1 MSEQPFEPRPPRLI
15 GAPEPE
21 PDAAERG
28 PFGERLRPRRV
39 DDPGRGTPATAA
51 VRPPPPPPEPPA
63 TARRFR
69 APLGAVAAL
78 VFAGLLAGLLV
89 VLFIEPGI
97 VERGAV
103 ADEPEEPEPYAV
115 NLRAGLPETPRE
127 LVPVSPIYDLRA
139 PPAEGGVTLTLALSA
154 PTRDARNLGAYTWA
168 AGEWHRLGDVELAA
182 DGSTARAALT
192 IAPDNIAILRRA
204 RFSSIVSGF
213 LPRDEQ
219 AAAQITESLTIANP
233 EAWSPGGDGSLL
245 GGVSRDVARQF
256 APAATGA
263 VQSIW
268 PAITAG
274 LADTET
280 VNDILADEQ
289 LRRQHVSAINFA
301 VQSGRYDGVDINYSR
316 VSPALRGEFSAFI
329 TELADNLHRDDL
341 GLSVHVPLAAGGGF
355 GEGAYDLAVLG
366 AAADFV
372 IAEPPAD
379 PRLFERTAADS
390 LPALLDRIDP
400 QRVLLA
406 LRPDAIVLSSEG
418 FARIPQREALRI
430 ASTLSI
436 REPGPFTAASSVT
449 LQADSLLTGNAGTGL
464 RWDPE
469 ARMAS
474 FAYPSAGGGRVSVW
488 IENRFSAAFKLLAV
502 HEHGLGGVHLGSI
515 SSDPATAFLW
525 PAVAAFFQRGSPDL
539 RHPNPALFTPVFS
552 VESGILTGSASA
564 GRQVW
569 QLPRAPG
576 SYEARVVVSDGDVR
590 VGRIIAIDVGG

>member
-28 PFGERLRPRRV
+28 PFGERLPPRR
-39 DDPGRGTPATAA
+39 DDDAGRGPPATAA
-51 VRPPPPPPEPPA
+51 VRPPPPEPPPPP
-63 TARRFR
+63 RRFR
-69 APLGAVAAL
+69 IPLGAVAAL

-103 ADEPEEPEPYAV
+103 AEEPEAPEPYAV
-115 NLRAGLPETPRE
+115 ALRASLPETPRE
-127 LVPVSPIYDLRA
+127 LVPVSPIYDLRS

-154 PTRDARNLGAYTWA
+154 PTRDVRNLGAYTWA
-168 AGEWHRLGDVELAA
+168 ADEWHRLGDVELVEDGAA
-182 DGSTARAALT
+182 ARAALAL
-192 IAPDNIAILRRA
+192 APDNIAILRRA

-219 AAAQITESLTIANP
+219 AAAQITEALTIANP

-268 PAITAG
+268 PAVTAG

-289 LRRQHVSAINFA
+289 LRRQHVSAIHFA

-316 VSPALRGEFSAFI
+316 VSPALRSEFSAFI
-329 TELADNLHRDDL
+329 TELADNLHRDDR
-341 GLSVHVPLAAGGGF
+341 GLSVHVPLAAGGAF

-379 PRLFERTAADS
+379 PRLFERAAADS
-390 LPALLDRIDP
+390 LPALLDRINP

-418 FARIPQREALRI
+418 FARIPQREALRL

-449 LQADSLLTGNAGTGL
+449 LQADSLLIENAGTGL

-474 FAYPSAGGGRVSVW
+474 FAYPGAGGGRVNVW

-515 SSDPATAFLW
+515 SSDPAAAFLW

-576 SYEARVVVSDGDVR
+576 SYEARIVVSDGDVR
-590 VGRIIAIDVGG
+590 VGRIITVDVGG

>member
-28 PFGERLRPRRV
+28 PFGERLRPPRV
-39 DDPGRGTPATAA
+39 DDPGRGPPATAA
-51 VRPPPPPPEPPA
+51 VRPPPPEPPA
-63 TARRFR
+63 PPRRFR
-69 APLGAVAAL
+69 IPLGAVAAL

-89 VLFIEPGI
+89 VLFVEPGI
-97 VERGAV
+97 IERGAV
-103 ADEPEEPEPYAV
+103 AEEPETPEPYAV
-115 NLRAGLPETPRE
+115 SLRAGLPETPRE

-154 PTRDARNLGAYTWA
+154 PTRDIRNLGAYTWA
-168 AGEWHRLGDVELAA
+168 AGEWHRLGDIELAA
-182 DGSTARAALT
+182 DGAAARVALT

-213 LPRDEQ
+213 LPREEQ

-268 PAITAG
+268 PAVTAG
-274 LADTET
+274 LSDTET

-289 LRRQHVSAINFA
+289 LRRQHVSAIHFA

-316 VSPALRGEFSAFI
+316 VSPALRGQFSAFI
-329 TELADNLHRDDL
+329 TELADNLHRDDR

-379 PRLFERTAADS
+379 PRLFERAAADS
-390 LPALLDRIDP
+390 LPALLERIDP

-436 REPGPFTAASSVT
+436 REPGPFAAASSVT

-464 RWDPE
+464 RWDAE

-474 FAYPSAGGGRVSVW
+474 FAYPDADGGRVSVW

-525 PAVAAFFQRGSPDL
+525 PAVSAFFQRGSPDL
-539 RHPNPALFTPVFS
+539 RHPNPGLFTPVFS

-576 SYEARVVVSDGDVR
+576 SYEARIVVSDGDVR
-590 VGRIIAIDVGG
+590 VGRIITVDVGG